1 MFTTLLID
9 TVNVTRPTIISYDD
23 YGNSVV
29 SYSTI
34 YSAIKCRIVESTGI
48 EDTDNRNSTVRNAK
62 GFFDNA
68 HTLTVL
74 DRVIFGADT
83 YEVSAP
89 PIVYRN
95 STSMHHTEVDLELV
109 TV

>member
-9 TVNVTRPTIISYDD
+9 TVNVTRPTVISYDD

-34 YSAIKCRIVESTGI
+34 YSAIKCRIVETTGI
-48 EDTDNRNSTVRNAK
+48 EDTDNRNSTVRKAK
-62 GFFDNA
+62 GFFDSDY
-68 HTLTVL
+68 TLTVL
-74 DRVIFGADT
+74 DRIVFGADT
-83 YEVSAP
+83 YEVFAP
-89 PIVYRN
+89 PITYKD
-95 STSMHHTEVDLELV
+95 STSTHHIEVDLELV